1 MKAPFPYF
9 GGKSR
14 VAHIVWERFGNVRN
28 YVEPFC
34 GSAAVLLARPP
45 GFAGSETINDFDGYV
60 SNFWRSIT
68 MAPDE
73 VLRHCDYPVLE
84 LDLHARSRELLVQRE
99 EFTERMRA
107 DPRFYDARVAGWW
120 VWGVSASIGDGF
132 EKHKKSVPYMGR
144 GARGIHRTG
153 FTPLEQI
160 DMLAKRLR
168 GVTVCCG
175 DWSRVVTDVQ
185 VKANGTTAVFLDP
198 PYPEGDYNYGGLTD
212 RTISGEV
219 LIWCIANGSNPLWR
233 IAMCGYSE
241 NDALAGAGWSKY
253 EWDTGGGFSNVAGQ
267 KSENASREVI
277 WFSPHCLSAAQG
289 GLF

>member
-1 MKAPFPYF
+1 LKAPFPYF

-14 VAHIVWERFGNVRN
+14 VAPVVWERFGNVRN

-45 GFAGSETINDFDGYV
+45 GFSGSETINDFDGYV

-73 VLRHCDYPVLE
+73 VLKHCDYPVLE
-84 LDLHARSRELLVQRE
+84 LDLHARSAELLAQRE
-99 EFTERMRA
+99 EFTEKMRA

-120 VWGVSASIGDGF
+120 VWGKSGCVGSNF
-132 EKHKKSVPYMGR
+132 EKGSKGIPETTSSR
-144 GARGIHRTG
+144 GVHRTSD
-153 FTPLEQI
+153 TPKNQI
-160 DMLAKRLR
+160 EAISKRLR

-185 VKANGTTAVFLDP
+185 TSAYGTTAVFLDP
-198 PYPEGDYNYGGLTD
+198 PYPEGNYSYGGITD

-219 LIWCIANGSNPLWR
+219 LTWCLANGDNPQWR

-241 NDALAGAGWSKY
+241 NDALADAGWSKY
-253 EWDTGGGFSNVAGQ
+253 EWKAVGGYGNQGENN
-267 KSENASREVI
+267 KNASREIV
-277 WFSPHCLSAAQG
+277 WFSPHA
-289 GLF
+289 

>member
-120 VWGVSASIGDGF
+120 VWGVSASIGDSF

-144 GARGIHRTG
+144 GARGIHRTE

-267 KSENASREVI
+267 KNENASREVI